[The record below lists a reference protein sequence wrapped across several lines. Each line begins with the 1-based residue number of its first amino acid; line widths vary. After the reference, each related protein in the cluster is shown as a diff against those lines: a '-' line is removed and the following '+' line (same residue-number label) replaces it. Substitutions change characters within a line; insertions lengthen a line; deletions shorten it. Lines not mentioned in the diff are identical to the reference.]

1 MSGRMTDTVA
11 GFLAHAHAIET
22 EAAERYELLADQMD
36 VHNNPEVAELFR
48 KLARIEAKHAAEIET
63 RARSEGIEL
72 PRLSPWEF
80 DWGDWEPPESAGID
94 AAHYRMTP
102 YHALTLALRSE
113 ERARDF
119 FQQAAASAANNAV
132 RTLAGEFAEDE
143 ARHVAL
149 MRDWLAGYP
158 EPAPDWDEDPD
169 PPVWPE

>member
-1 MSGRMTDTVA
+1 MSGRSTDTVA
-11 GFLAHAHAIET
+11 GFLAHAHTIET
-22 EAAERYELLADQMD
+22 EAVERYELLADQMD

-80 DWGDWEPPESAGID
+80 DWGGWESPESAEID

-102 YHALTLALRSE
+102 HHALTMALRSE

-119 FQQAAASAANNAV
+119 FRQTADAAPNNAV
-132 RTLAGEFAEDE
+132 RTLASDFAEDE
-143 ARHVAL
+143 DRHVQL
-149 MRDWLAGYP
+149 MRDWLADYP
-158 EPAPDWDEDPD
+158 EPESDWDEDPD